1 MFKYNSKHKLIIG
14 VLIMLWAAYS
24 FSGKRSNDTFDNEG
38 HLLQTG
44 NFKEG
49 KNHGKWT
56 WFYQNG
62 AKKLEGSFNM
72 GSREGVWITYNKNGS
87 KITESNYRNDKLNG
101 KHTIWDDNGNLV
113 EVINYL
119 NDERLE

>member
-24 FSGKRSNDTFDNEG
+24 FSGRRTNDTFDKNG
-38 HLLQTG
+38 KLLQTG

-56 WFYQNG
+56 WFYENG

-72 GSREGVWITYNKNGS
+72 GSREGVWLTFDSNGDTLNKCFY
-87 KITESNYRNDKLNG
+87 IQDKLNG
-101 KHTIWDDNGNLV
+101 SFISYKKGLPLDTTIY
-113 EVINYL
+113 INDL
-119 NDERLE
+119 AAN